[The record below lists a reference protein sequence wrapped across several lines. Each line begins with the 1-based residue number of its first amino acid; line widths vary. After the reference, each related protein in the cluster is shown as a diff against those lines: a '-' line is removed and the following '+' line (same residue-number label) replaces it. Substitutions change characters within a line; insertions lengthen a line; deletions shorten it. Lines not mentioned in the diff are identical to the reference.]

1 MTLCYI
7 IYRDTNRP
15 GRGKTEEEKMSAEKI
30 EKIQHIKQE
39 CNRPKSELIRLLS
52 KLEEVSPAQ
61 AEKLS
66 KIIGRLEVW
75 QNQ

>member
-1 MTLCYI
+1 
-7 IYRDTNRP
+7 
-15 GRGKTEEEKMSAEKI
+15 MSGAKK

-39 CNRPKSELIRLLS
+39 CNHPKSELIRLLS

-61 AEKLS
+61 AAKLD
-66 KIIGRLEVW
+66 KIIGRLEAW